1 MAQPEP
7 YSSYLNEKMSRKNA
21 KLIWNESEA
30 SRDILISWLEMEGLN
45 V

>member
-1 MAQPEP
+1 VYPRTFLAAKMAQPEP

-21 KLIWNESEA
+21 KLIW
-30 SRDILISWLEMEGLN
+30 LEMEGLN